1 MDRCA
6 PGPGTPSLPAAPV
19 SAGAYQALGDPAV
32 WPSSGSSRSG
42 SSETAVTQ
50 ATAENEAET
59 QNGRPPSFKPVS
71 VRNKARLHSPN
82 ASDGDQFRSIK
93 KNNKSILSHQ
103 VAKLMSLSFFQ
114 FYFYPFL
121 FFLALLLLYQGL
133 AHHGP
138 WIKFSPRSIFIH
150 SFFAIQPCLI
160 PYALFTATFIPWWQS
175 VVGAEN
181 QLMMNKL
188 KIRWRIYDKAKNIFH
203 HRKFADLW
211 TIVTGQSRPFPFLGL
226 KF

>member
-1 MDRCA
+1 MGVMDRCA

-59 QNGRPPSFKPVS
+59 QNGRPPSFRPVS

-82 ASDGDQFRSIK
+82 ASDGDHFRSIK
-93 KNNKSILSHQ
+93 KNNKSILIHQ

-138 WIKFSPRSIFIH
+138 WIKFSPRSIFIY
-150 SFFAIQPCLI
+150 SFFCSTTMLDPLCIVHS
-160 PYALFTATFIPWWQS
+160 YFHS
-175 VVGAEN
+175 
-181 QLMMNKL
+181 MMAVSSWC
-188 KIRWRIYDKAKNIFH
+188 REPTYDE
-203 HRKFADLW
+203 
-211 TIVTGQSRPFPFLGL
+211 
-226 KF
+226 